1 MNAASA
7 IAPVIFMLA
16 LGFFAKKCKIVSDV
30 QNGGIKK
37 LIFSILLPILV
48 FNATFTM
55 SIDPKYMKISA
66 FMFILQ
72 CVTLLLGAIIFRFI
86 KNDYSHIS
94 PYMMTTIEGGNAFY
108 PLYISLVGAGFT
120 SYFVLLDVP
129 GIFMIFLV
137 IPLVL
142 AKKSAGG
149 ASFGM
154 MLKNIYT
161 NPIVCALLAG
171 IILNLTGV
179 AKLFM
184 KTPVFAVYEALA
196 STATTPIGALILFTL
211 GHSLTIEKDNLAP
224 MLITIIARIVMMGCA
239 IGLAFVL
246 FPWILD
252 DMQLKIAVILFLMS
266 PPAFGLP
273 LVLGGIY
280 KKDSDDAYCATC
292 TSMHMIVTVI
302 VFALIAIFMK

>member
-7 IAPVIFMLA
+7 IAPVVFMLA
-16 LGFFAKKCKIVSDV
+16 LGFFAKKFKIVSDE

-55 SIDPKYMKISA
+55 SIDPKYMQIMGY
-66 FMFILQ
+66 MFLIQ
-72 CVTLLLGAIIFRFI
+72 CITLAAGMFIFRFV

-108 PLYISLVGAGFT
+108 PLYISLVGTGFS
-120 SYFVLLDVP
+120 SYFVLLDIP

-142 AKKSAGG
+142 ARKTAGG

-171 IILNLTGV
+171 IILNVTGV
-179 AKLFM
+179 AGLFM
-184 KTPVFAVYEALA
+184 KTPVFQVYESLA

-211 GHSLTIEKDNLAP
+211 GHSLTVKKESFAP
-224 MLITIIARIVMMGCA
+224 MIVTILIRIVLMGAA
-239 IGLAFVL
+239 IALAFVL
-246 FPWILD
+246 FPWILAD
-252 DMQLKIAVILFLMS
+252 LELKIAVILFLMS

-280 KKDSDDAYCATC
+280 KNNSDDAYCATC

-302 VFALIAIFMK
+302 VFAVIAMVMK

>member
-16 LGFFAKKCKIVSDV
+16 LGFFAKRFKIISDE

-55 SIDPKYMKISA
+55 SVAPEYMKISG
-66 FMFILQ
+66 FMFGLQ
-72 CVTLLLGAIIFRFI
+72 CVTLLLGAIIFRFV

-108 PLYISLVGAGFT
+108 PLYISLVGTGFS

-142 AKKSAGG
+142 ARRTAGG
-149 ASFGM
+149 TSAKQ

-161 NPIVCALLAG
+161 NPIVCALLSG

-179 AKLFM
+179 TKLFM
-184 KTPVFAVYEALA
+184 QTPVFPVYEALA

-211 GHSLTIEKDNLAP
+211 GHSLTIEKENLAP
-224 MLITIIARIVMMGCA
+224 MIVTIIIRIVLMGGVIA
-239 IGLAFVL
+239 LAFAL
-246 FPWILD
+246 FPWILSD
-252 DMQLKIAVILFLMS
+252 LQLKIAVILFLMS

-280 KKDSDDAYCATC
+280 KKAGDDAYCSTC
-292 TSMHMIVTVI
+292 TSMHMIITII
-302 VFALIAIFMK
+302 VFAIIAVLMK

>member
-7 IAPVIFMLA
+7 IAPVVFMLA
-16 LGFFAKKCKIVSDV
+16 LGFFAKRLKIVSDV

-37 LIFSILLPILV
+37 LIFSLLLPILV

-55 SIDPKYMKISA
+55 SIDPKYMQIMGY
-66 FMFILQ
+66 MFVIQ
-72 CVTLLLGAIIFRFI
+72 CLTLLAGTFIFRI
-86 KNDYSHIS
+86 KKNDYSHIS

-108 PLYISLVGAGFT
+108 PLYISLVGTGFS
-120 SYFVLLDVP
+120 SYFVLLDIP

-142 AKKSAGG
+142 ARKTAGG

-171 IILNLTGV
+171 ILLNVTG
-179 AKLFM
+179 AAGLFM
-184 KTPVFAVYEALA
+184 KTPVFPVYEALA

-211 GHSLTIEKDNLAP
+211 GHSLTIEKANLAP
-224 MLITIIARIVMMGCA
+224 MIVTMLVRIVLMGCA
-239 IGLAFVL
+239 IALAFVL
-246 FPWILD
+246 FPWILAD
-252 DMQLKIAVILFLMS
+252 QQLKIAVILFLMS

-302 VFALIAIFMK
+302 VFAVIALVMK